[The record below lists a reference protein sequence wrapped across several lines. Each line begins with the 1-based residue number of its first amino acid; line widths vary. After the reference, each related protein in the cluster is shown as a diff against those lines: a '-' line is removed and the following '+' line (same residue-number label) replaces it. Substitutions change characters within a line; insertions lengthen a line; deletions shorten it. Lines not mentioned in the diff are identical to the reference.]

1 MLRTVKLSNLH
12 SKIKNMKKLL
22 GIVVIGFYR
31 ITGNKLATKE
41 IKQMVNIDVF

>member
-1 MLRTVKLSNLH
+1 
-12 SKIKNMKKLL
+12 MKKLL

-41 IKQMVNIDVF
+41 IKQVLRSSVGRLSA